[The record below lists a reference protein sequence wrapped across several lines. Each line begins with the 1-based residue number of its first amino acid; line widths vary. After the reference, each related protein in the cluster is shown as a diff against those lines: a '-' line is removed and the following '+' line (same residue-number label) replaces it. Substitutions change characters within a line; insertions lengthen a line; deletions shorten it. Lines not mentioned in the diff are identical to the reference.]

1 MDLIS
6 YVKTGLKNKRT
17 YITYVSTVCLLGFL
31 IVLYVFHPGYLSPD
45 SLNQLQQAI
54 HGSYSEWHPPLM
66 AIIWSYTISFTH
78 SYSILLY
85 IFDILLWISLWIMGC
100 WAFRHR
106 PGSPLAY
113 IIPLLGFT
121 PFIFFLVGVIWK
133 DVFSG
138 LLLFF
143 LIAVS
148 TAFDSLS
155 KDSFKRYRF
164 FVLAFGMLLLTVAT
178 SIRYNLLPAIVILTV
193 WLMNKYALRTRLNF
207 RKFSTFIFVF
217 GVMVLMSSLIYV
229 ENLGISKI
237 YEVKKDHPNV
247 VVYVDD
253 ITMLP
258 NNDEVIGASPL
269 DSSSKDLLQNIDN
282 KCKTFTVS
290 RIFCL
295 NDISSQNA
303 AKKLQ
308 YSQYQNIQGTWLHA
322 VAEDPTSVATNH
334 LKNGWMFM
342 IDGGLYNWYPGMATG
357 APSRVTNSAGL
368 SFLSK
373 YVYYTSRDFGFIFRP
388 IFWLVISIIIIL
400 RARRFA
406 VEQATDII
414 LIEIASITYIFSYFL
429 VMQGFD
435 YRYIYPS
442 VLMTI
447 MGAILCIGK
456 SNTRIHGRKSKNIK
470 RA

>member
-1 MDLIS
+1 
-6 YVKTGLKNKRT
+6 
-17 YITYVSTVCLLGFL
+17 
-31 IVLYVFHPGYLSPD
+31 
-45 SLNQLQQAI
+45 
-54 HGSYSEWHPPLM
+54 
-66 AIIWSYTISFTH
+66 
-78 SYSILLY
+78 
-85 IFDILLWISLWIMGC
+85 
-100 WAFRHR
+100 
-106 PGSPLAY
+106 
-113 IIPLLGFT
+113 
-121 PFIFFLVGVIWK
+121 
-133 DVFSG
+133 
-138 LLLFF
+138 
-143 LIAVS
+143 
-148 TAFDSLS
+148 
-155 KDSFKRYRF
+155 
-164 FVLAFGMLLLTVAT
+164 
-178 SIRYNLLPAIVILTV
+178 
-193 WLMNKYALRTRLNF
+193 
-207 RKFSTFIFVF
+207 
-217 GVMVLMSSLIYV
+217 
-229 ENLGISKI
+229 
-237 YEVKKDHPNV
+237 
-247 VVYVDD
+247 
-253 ITMLP
+253 MLP